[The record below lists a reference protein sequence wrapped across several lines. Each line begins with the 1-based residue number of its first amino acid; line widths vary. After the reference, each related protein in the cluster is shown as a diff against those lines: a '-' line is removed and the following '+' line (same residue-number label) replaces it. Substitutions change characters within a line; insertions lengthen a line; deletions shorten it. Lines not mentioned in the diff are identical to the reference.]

1 MFKEIGKVCIS
12 INTYAKVK
20 RHQPRAIDM
29 PGESATAAD
38 LVSLHLTVILNHIN
52 TRN

>member
-1 MFKEIGKVCIS
+1 
-12 INTYAKVK
+12 
-20 RHQPRAIDM
+20 M

-52 TRN
+52 TRNWRDTLKQINEKFLKNETLKKTSEV